1 MNGEKIMSKKSEM
14 TRRDFMGKCTA
25 AGTGMLAAGTKIFGM
40 PGPQEAGKTQAAAAF
55 TAGVDWDAVRADFP
69 RADKDPWLANA
80 ETHPF
85 NVNVLHAIEN
95 YLQYRTLGPG
105 EGRSSYTE
113 EMQNGSKKMFADL
126 IGAKPN
132 EIAFTMSTTDGE
144 NSVISGIDLFHGGGN
159 VVIDDLHFMA
169 SKFMYGQMKKQGLI
183 ELRVVHHKDW
193 KIRIEDMAAAI
204 DKNTRIVSMALV
216 SNINGY
222 MHEAKAISDL
232 ARANGALVYGDIIQG
247 VGNTPLDLRAMGID
261 CAASSTYKWM
271 MGDFGLGFLY
281 VREDLQGTVVKQT
294 RYGGA
299 QITGLTPD
307 GEYIGAND
315 ASRYE
320 GTTTMPYMPGIC
332 AYHGL
337 SYVTKLGVANIRAHA
352 KKLTDRLQK
361 EFPRLGFASIT
372 PIDNP
377 TPIVSFIAPDAKM
390 KEAEEKLKKAFPKR
404 IVSIS
409 HWQKTDEKG
418 KTENVTGMRIGV
430 SVYNNDKD
438 INALL
443 NALE

>member
-1 MNGEKIMSKKSEM
+1 MSHSSEM
-14 TRRDFMGKCTA
+14 TRRAFMGKCAA
-25 AGTGMLAAGTKIFGM
+25 AGTGVLAAGIFKA
-40 PGPQEAGKTQAAAAF
+40 PPAVAGARNQ
-55 TAGVDWDAVRADFP
+55 DAVSTAIDWAAVRGDFP
-69 RADKDPWLANA
+69 RADNDPWLANA

-85 NVNVLHAIEN
+85 SVHTIKAIEN
-95 YLQYRTLGPG
+95 YLQYRALGPG

-113 EMQNGSKKMFADL
+113 EMQVASKKMFADL

-132 EIAFTMSTTDGE
+132 EIAFTVSTTDGE
-144 NSVISGIDLFHGGGN
+144 NSVISGLDLFHGGGN
-159 VVIDDLHFMA
+159 VVIDDLHFFA
-169 SKFMYGQMKKQGLI
+169 SKFMYGQMAKKGQI
-183 ELRVVHHKDW
+183 ELRVVRHRDW

-204 DKNTRIVSMALV
+204 DKNTRLVSMALV

-222 MHEAKAISDL
+222 MHEAKAISAL

-247 VGNTPLDLRAMGID
+247 VGNTPLDMRAMGID

-281 VREDLQGTVVKQT
+281 VREDLQGTVIKQT
-294 RYGGA
+294 RYGGRQVSGISA
-299 QITGLTPD
+299 D
-307 GEYIGAND
+307 GEYETAND

-332 AYHGL
+332 GYHGL

-352 KKLTDRLQK
+352 KALTDRLQK
-361 EFPRLGFASIT
+361 ELPKLGFTSIT

-377 TPIVSFIAPDAKM
+377 TPIVSFIAPDEKM
-390 KEAEEKLKKAFPKR
+390 KEVEAKLGQAFPKR

-409 HWQKTDEKG
+409 HWQKTDEQG
-418 KTENVTGMRIGV
+418 KTETVTGMRIGV

-438 INALL
+438 IDALL

>member
-1 MNGEKIMSKKSEM
+1 MNKNPEM
-14 TRRDFMGKCTA
+14 TRREFMGKCAA
-25 AGTGMLAAGTKIFGM
+25 AGTGVLAGGTKIFGM
-40 PGPQEAGKTQAAAAF
+40 AGPKEGGASQAAVAS
-55 TAGVDWDAVRADFP
+55 GVDWDAVRADFP

-85 NVNVLHAIEN
+85 GVHILKAIEN
-95 YLQYRTLGPG
+95 YLQYRALGPG
-105 EGRSSYTE
+105 EGRSSFTE
-113 EMQNGSKKMFADL
+113 EMQVDSKKMFADL
-126 IGAKPN
+126 IGVKPS
-132 EIAFTMSTTDGE
+132 EIAFTVSTTDGE

-159 VVIDDLHFMA
+159 VVIDDLHFIA
-169 SKFMYGQMKKQGLI
+169 SKFMYGQMAKKGQI

-193 KIRIEDMAAAI
+193 KIRIEDIAAAI

-222 MHEAKAISDL
+222 MHDAKAISDL
-232 ARANGALVYGDIIQG
+232 AHANGALVYGDIIQG

-294 RYGGA
+294 RYGLRQVSGM
-299 QITGLTPD
+299 TPS
-307 GEYIGAND
+307 GEYEAAND

-337 SYVTKLGVANIRAHA
+337 SYVMKLGVDNIKAHA
-352 KKLTDRLQK
+352 KPLTDRLQRELPK
-361 EFPRLGFASIT
+361 LGFTSIT
-372 PIDNP
+372 PLDNP
-377 TPIVSFIAPDAKM
+377 TPIVSFIASDEKM
-390 KEAEEKLKKAFPKR
+390 KAVEEKLGKAFPKR

-418 KTENVTGMRIGV
+418 QTENVTGMRIGV

-438 INALL
+438 IDALL